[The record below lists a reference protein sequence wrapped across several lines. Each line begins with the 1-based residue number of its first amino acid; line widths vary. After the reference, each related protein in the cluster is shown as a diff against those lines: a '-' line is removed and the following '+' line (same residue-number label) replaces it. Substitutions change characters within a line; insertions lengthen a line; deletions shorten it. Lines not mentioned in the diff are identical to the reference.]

1 MSLIG
6 RALACLGL
14 TAQCAWAAPEEFT
27 IDRAH
32 TYPGFEVLHLG
43 ISTQRG
49 RFERTSGTIVID
61 REAGTGTVDIVID
74 TTTVSTGNA
83 VLDGALRGEDFFDS
97 ERFPAITFHADRVEF
112 EHGAPRRAQGNLTL
126 LGVTRGVT
134 LQIERFGCTR
144 LPFFVR
150 TTCGADAIARI
161 DRTDFGMSR
170 YRAFIADEVR
180 IVIQIEAVKVE
191 AAVEPSPSGG

>member
-1 MSLIG
+1 MIG
-6 RALACLGL
+6 RALACIGL
-14 TAQCAWAAPEEFT
+14 AAQFAWGASDEFT

-49 RFERTSGTIVID
+49 RFERTTGKIVLD

-74 TTTVSTGNA
+74 TTTVITGSA
-83 VLDGALRGEDFFDS
+83 MLDAALRGEDFFNV

-112 EHGAPRRAQGNLTL
+112 EQGVPRRAPGNLTL
-126 LGVTRGVT
+126 LGVTRGVM

-144 LPFFVR
+144 APFLVR
-150 TTCGADAIARI
+150 TTCGADVVAKV
-161 DRTDFGMSR
+161 DRTVFGMSR
-170 YRAFIADEVR
+170 FRAFIADEVR

-191 AAVEPSPSGG
+191 PPVEPSPSGG